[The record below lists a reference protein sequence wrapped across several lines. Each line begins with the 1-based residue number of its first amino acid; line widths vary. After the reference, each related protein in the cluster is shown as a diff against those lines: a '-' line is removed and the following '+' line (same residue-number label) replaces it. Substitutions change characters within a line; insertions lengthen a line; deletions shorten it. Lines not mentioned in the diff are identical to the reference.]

1 MLLSRR
7 LALASSARACAISC
21 YYRRECVKM
30 GLAHSHAKTAAVKVV
45 PRGTPLSSNNLDH
58 NDEISIVSYNV
69 SLMFE

>member
-1 MLLSRR
+1 
-7 LALASSARACAISC
+7 
-21 YYRRECVKM
+21 M